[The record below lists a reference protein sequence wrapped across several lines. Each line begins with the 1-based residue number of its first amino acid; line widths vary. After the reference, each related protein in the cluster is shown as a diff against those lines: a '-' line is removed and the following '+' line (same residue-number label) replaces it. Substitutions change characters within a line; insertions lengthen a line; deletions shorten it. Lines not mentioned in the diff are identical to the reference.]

1 MTQDSHSEPAAW
13 PKIAVARHGRLM
25 LVAMLVTGATWLIVQ
40 WMTRPSA
47 HQGKIVM
54 VDPTARRIVIR
65 ELPQQQHGT
74 EGMTWSVQ
82 FKPDLDAAA
91 LKPGD
96 LVEFSTGPDKQDW
109 AVTRTKPK
117 P

>member
-1 MTQDSHSEPAAW
+1 MTQDSHSEQAAQ
-13 PKIAVARHGRLM
+13 PKIAAERHWRLL
-25 LVAMLVTGATWLIVQ
+25 LVAMLVTGATWLIAQ

-54 VDPTARRIVIR
+54 VDPKARRIVIR
-65 ELPQQQHGT
+65 ELPQQHGP

-91 LKPGD
+91 LNPGD